1 MKVTL
6 VNLNQFQASSS
17 ILKPYDKDAKK
28 AVGSF
33 SDGQLIVVDIQTQRN
48 PQFHRLAF
56 AMMQQLYDMVD
67 EPMPFDSWRKLM
79 LIKGGYFTS
88 LGKVHL
94 DGSVT
99 SAVIPHSMAYE
110 AMEEDDFKK
119 CINNLIQ
126 VFIDKYAKKITY
138 EQLEK
143 AARGLDI
150 K

>member
-1 MKVTL
+1 
-6 VNLNQFQASSS
+6 
-17 ILKPYDKDAKK
+17 
-28 AVGSF
+28 
-33 SDGQLIVVDIQTQRN
+33 
-48 PQFHRLAF
+48 
-56 AMMQQLYDMVD
+56 
-67 EPMPFDSWRKLM
+67 M

-150 K
+150 N